1 MTDYAQELMRVPEL
15 LQMDRLLEGQTAVV
29 TAGGGGIGRAI
40 ALLFA
45 KAGAN
50 IVVADIL
57 PDRCEE
63 VAGKVRDIG
72 RQALAVPTDVMDT
85 EQVRSMIARADEE
98 FGRIDVL
105 VNNAGG
111 GSKRLF
117 IDQSERSW
125 QRHVNLNLFSMFAA
139 THATLPIMIRERR
152 GGAIVNVSSI
162 EGSRACPNFA
172 VATSLKAAMNGF
184 TRTLSLEVADHGIRV
199 NAIAP
204 DEAITPGIFA
214 AAVTA
219 AGEQKVDIGP
229 TKAVEAAAR
238 RRIPLGRYAGAD
250 ECAQTALF
258 LASKM
263 SSYITGTIVAVDGG
277 TWASSGWIRNRKGE
291 WVLAEVHDEDN
302 G

>member
-1 MTDYAQELMRVPEL
+1 MIDYAEELLKVPEL
-15 LQMDRLLEGQTAVV
+15 LEMDKLLEGQTAVV

-45 KAGAN
+45 KAGAD

-63 VAGKVRDIG
+63 VAEKVRGFG
-72 RQALAVPTDVMDT
+72 RKALAVPTDVMDT
-85 EQVRSMIARADEE
+85 DQVRSMIARADEE

-139 THATLPIMIRERR
+139 TQASLPIMIRGGR

-214 AAVTA
+214 AAVGDSKA
-219 AGEQKVDIGP
+219 NIGP
-229 TKAVEAAAR
+229 SKAVEAASA

-277 TWASSGWIRNRKGE
+277 TWASSGWIRNRQGE
-291 WVLAEVHDEDN
+291 WVLAEVFEEDN
-302 G
+302 

>member
-1 MTDYAQELMRVPEL
+1 MTDYAEELLRVPEL

-57 PDRCEE
+57 TDRCEE
-63 VAGKVRDIG
+63 VAEKVRQIG
-72 RQALAVPTDVMDT
+72 RKALAVPTDVMDT
-85 EQVRSMIARADEE
+85 DQVRAMIAAADAE

-117 IDQSERSW
+117 VDQSERSW

-139 THATLPIMIRERR
+139 THATLPIMIREGR

-214 AAVTA
+214 AAIA
-219 AGEQKVDIGP
+219 PAGEQKVDVGP
-229 TKAVEAAAR
+229 SKAVEAAAK

-291 WVLAEVHDEDN
+291 WVLAEVYEEDDA
-302 G
+302 